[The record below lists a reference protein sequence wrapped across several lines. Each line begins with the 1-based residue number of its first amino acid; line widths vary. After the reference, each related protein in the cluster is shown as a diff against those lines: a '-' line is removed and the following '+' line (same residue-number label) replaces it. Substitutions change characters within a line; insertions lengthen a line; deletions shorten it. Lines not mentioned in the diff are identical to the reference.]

1 MKTIALTPVFCLF
14 YILSYAQT
22 THNISM
28 GSSYSNGQFYNLNT
42 DITTSFQHSNWDIA
56 FSVHGTT
63 DAGIF
68 INEGASYSGTPPKL
82 YLIPN
87 KTFND
92 NITNND
98 LGDELKNAEI
108 DWSNG
113 AFNSIKVSTNPF
125 DYGWG
130 AYNMTN
136 HSISGTALFAIE
148 LSSGSYKK
156 IIVDS
161 LINGTYYFQYADFD
175 NSNLQQKTISKSN
188 FTNQTLAYFSFATN
202 NTVNIEPATGW
213 DWLLTRYETLIDYNG
228 TPTPYN
234 VGGIITN
241 KDVEVVM
248 ADNINPA
255 TVDPANY
262 TTSND
267 NLTLIGHDWKDYSFG
282 AGWIVDTDR
291 VYFVKTT
298 DNTLY
303 KIQFIDFQGS
313 STGTGTFQ
321 KTNLGTVSPIIELN
335 NVSPIASYNV
345 FPNPANNILNLT
357 FELKDYTSK
366 IEIKISDILGRT
378 HINQEITGKNGLNG
392 IEININDLIPGNYIL
407 TFQSNDFIISK
418 KINKI

>member
-1 MKTIALTPVFCLF
+1 
-14 YILSYAQT
+14 
-22 THNISM
+22 
-28 GSSYSNGQFYNLNT
+28 
-42 DITTSFQHSNWDIA
+42 
-56 FSVHGTT
+56 
-63 DAGIF
+63 
-68 INEGASYSGTPPKL
+68 
-82 YLIPN
+82 
-87 KTFND
+87 
-92 NITNND
+92 
-98 LGDELKNAEI
+98 
-108 DWSNG
+108 
-113 AFNSIKVSTNPF
+113 
-125 DYGWG
+125 
-130 AYNMTN
+130 
-136 HSISGTALFAIE
+136 
-148 LSSGSYKK
+148 
-156 IIVDS
+156 
-161 LINGTYYFQYADFD
+161 
-175 NSNLQQKTISKSN
+175 
-188 FTNQTLAYFSFATN
+188 
-202 NTVNIEPATGW
+202 
-213 DWLLTRYETLIDYNG
+213 
-228 TPTPYN
+228 
-234 VGGIITN
+234 
-241 KDVEVVM
+241 M